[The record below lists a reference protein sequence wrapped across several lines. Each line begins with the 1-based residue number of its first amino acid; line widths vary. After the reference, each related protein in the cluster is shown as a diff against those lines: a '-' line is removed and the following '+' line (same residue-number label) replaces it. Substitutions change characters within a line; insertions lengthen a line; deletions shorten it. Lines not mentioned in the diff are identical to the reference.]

1 MNEKREGKKTEHHFS
16 IAGDILA
23 CERERLH
30 KRCEFRQIISK
41 YLRTDHILL
50 KQAGTATFELTHYNI
65 DPHLLVRN
73 IYHTCFLCIGEKGA
87 FGIFFG

>member
-1 MNEKREGKKTEHHFS
+1 MNEKRKRERKTEHHFS

-41 YLRTDHILL
+41 YLRTEHILL
-50 KQAGTATFELTHYNI
+50 KQTGTATFES
-65 DPHLLVRN
+65 
-73 IYHTCFLCIGEKGA
+73 
-87 FGIFFG
+87 